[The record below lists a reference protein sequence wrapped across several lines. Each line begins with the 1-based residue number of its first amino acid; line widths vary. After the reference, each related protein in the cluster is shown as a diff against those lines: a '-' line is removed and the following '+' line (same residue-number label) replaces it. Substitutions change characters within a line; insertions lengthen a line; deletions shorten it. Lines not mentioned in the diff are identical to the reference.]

1 MAADRTPLFSRLQ
14 RAAGGM
20 LGRPPLGHP
29 QMPLRMFLKGTGAM
43 VARTGKEEM
52 SCDECFAELDR
63 LVERVAGGGD
73 INALGPLVADHLRRC
88 GDCYEEYAVLL
99 HIARTD

>member
-29 QMPLRMFLKGTGAM
+29 QMPVRMFLRGMGAM
-43 VARTGKEEM
+43 VARTREQEM
-52 SCDECFAELDR
+52 SCEECFAELDR
-63 LVERVAGGGD
+63 LVERVTGGGD
-73 INALGPLVADHLRRC
+73 INALGALVADHLRRC

-99 HIARTD
+99 QIARTG

>member
-1 MAADRTPLFSRLQ
+1 MAAARAPLISRLQ

-29 QMPLRMFLKGTGAM
+29 QMPMGMFLRGMGAM
-43 VARTGKEEM
+43 VARTGAEEM
-52 SCDECFAELDR
+52 SCEECFAEMDR
-63 LVERVAGGGD
+63 LVERVASGGD
-73 INALGPLVADHLRRC
+73 LNALGPLVADHLRRC

-99 HIARTD
+99 HIARTE

>member
-1 MAADRTPLFSRLQ
+1 MAAARAPLISRLQ

-29 QMPLRMFLKGTGAM
+29 QMPMGMFLRGMGAM
-43 VARTGKEEM
+43 VARTGAEEM
-52 SCDECFAELDR
+52 SCEECFAELDR

-73 INALGPLVADHLRRC
+73 LNALGPQVADHLRRC

-99 HIARTD
+99 HIARTE

>member
-1 MAADRTPLFSRLQ
+1 MAADKAPLFSRLQ

-29 QMPLRMFLKGTGAM
+29 QMPVRMFLRGMGSM
-43 VARTGKEEM
+43 LARTGDDEM
-52 SCDECFAELDR
+52 SCEECFAELDR

-99 HIARTD
+99 QIARTE

>member
-1 MAADRTPLFSRLQ
+1 MAAHDAPLLSRLQ

-29 QMPLRMFLKGTGAM
+29 QMPLRMFLRGMGAM
-43 VARTGKEEM
+43 VARTGEQEL

-63 LVERVAGGGD
+63 LVDLVAGGGD
-73 INALGPLVADHLRRC
+73 INSLGSLVADHLRRC
-88 GDCYEEYAVLL
+88 GDCYEEYTVLL
-99 HIARTD
+99 RIARGD